1 MISLLAKKSPNAR
14 RLRPASVSI
23 TPAKLGLDYHN
34 IVPNWYANNP
44 FLTAAFN
51 ALSAQF
57 PPGEAFLI
65 QSARLFRDQVTDPA
79 LQKDV
84 AGFIGQE
91 AHHAREHEQMSQAL
105 QAIGVPTDLI
115 ETQIQSILDLICK
128 YLPEKDQMA
137 ATAALEHF
145 TSMLGSLVLANPD
158 VMKEVHPSVQ
168 PLFIWHAIEE
178 SEHKAVAFDLYQH
191 TVGSYPRLML
201 AYLWTSALLVLAT
214 GYFQLRL
221 MARDGS
227 LFNIGSTLRGLNWM
241 FGFGNNAGHFRRMLP
256 EVLTFFR
263 PNFHPWEHDNSADIA
278 YWKGV
283 LAQLTE
289 TQGKRKSATQTA
301 LSVV

>member
-1 MISLLAKKSPNAR
+1 MPAKKTR

-23 TPAKLGLDYHN
+23 NPARLGMDYQA

-57 PPGEAFLI
+57 PPGERFLI
-65 QSARLFRDQVTDPA
+65 QSARLFRDQVTDPQ
-79 LQKDV
+79 LQQDV

-91 AHHAREHEQMSQAL
+91 AHHAKEHEQLSAAL
-105 QAIGVPTDLI
+105 KRIGVPTDLI
-115 ETQIQSILDLICK
+115 ERDTQWLLDRICG
-128 YLPEKDQMA
+128 LLSEKDQMA

-201 AYLWTSALLVLAT
+201 AYLWTTSLLVIVT
-214 GYFQLRL
+214 SYFQLRL
-221 MARDGS
+221 MAKDRS
-227 LFNIGSTLRGLNWM
+227 LLRLGATAKGLHWM
-241 FGFGNNAGHFRRMLP
+241 FGFGRNAGHFRRMLP
-256 EVLTFFR
+256 ELFAFFR
-263 PNFHPWEHDNSADIA
+263 PGFHPWEKDNSADIS

-289 TQGKRKSATQTA
+289 TQGKRKSATQPA